1 MKIFKI
7 ITIATVANG
16 FKLIEDTDYFKGE
29 LTITTETAAAGTTT
43 TATTTMDTTT
53 TINATSETAT
63 EYGDAE
69 ATTATET
76 TTTGEPTAND
86 ANPFFEYNLSD
97 SQKLQRLQDIALKKY
112 EEYRFLKTEYSDW
125 ESTRFRTILRE
136 RYEECVCIILRR
148 LGQKR
153 PNYCNLEPSDSVIET
168 PKLELQSMRQSH

>member
-1 MKIFKI
+1 MGIETKIKIHWNKMKIFKI

-29 LTITTETAAAGTTT
+29 LTITTGTAAADTTT
-43 TATTTMDTTT
+43 TATTTIDTTT

-69 ATTATET
+69 ATTTTET
-76 TTTGEPTAND
+76 TTTGEPIAND
-86 ANPFFEYNLSD
+86 ANPFFEYNLRD

-112 EEYRFLKTEYSDW
+112 EECVCM
-125 ESTRFRTILRE
+125 ILRK
-136 RYEECVCIILRR
+136 

-153 PNYCNLEPSDSVIET
+153 PTYCDLEASASVIET
-168 PKLELQSMRQSH
+168 P

>member
-1 MKIFKI
+1 MKIFKM

-69 ATTATET
+69 ATTTTET
-76 TTTGEPTAND
+76 TTTGARPYL
-86 ANPFFEYNLSD
+86 EYYLSD
-97 SQKLQRLQDIALKKY
+97 GKKLQRLQDIALKKY
-112 EEYRFLKTEYSDW
+112 EEYRFLNREYS
-125 ESTRFRTILRE
+125 EYLIPSNTIFITSLRE
-136 RYEECVCIILRR
+136 RYEECVCMILRR
-148 LGQKR
+148 LGQQR
-153 PNYCNLEPSDSVIET
+153 PNYCDLEASNSVIET